1 MGLLV
6 SRSAAAVVA
15 MLAVLK
21 TGAGYVPI
29 DPGLPDERVDFLVAD
44 AAPSAV
50 LTTAGLAGRLAGH
63 SVAVIDIEDPGLR
76 SYPATALPLPS
87 GAEVAYLIYTSGT
100 TGVPKGVAVTQH
112 NVTQL
117 LASVRAELPAGGVW
131 SHWHS
136 LAFDVSVFEIWGAL
150 LSGGRL
156 VIVDESVAR
165 SPEDF
170 HTLLATEHV
179 TILSQTPSAF
189 SALQTADALSGER
202 GQRLALEAVLFAGE
216 ALEPQQLR
224 PWLRSHPQAPRLF
237 NLYGTTE
244 TTVHASW
251 REIVARDTESGASP
265 VGVPLDH
272 LAFMVL
278 DEWLRPVP
286 DGIAGE
292 LYVAG
297 AGVSVGYLHRAG
309 LTATRF
315 LACPFGAPGTRMYR
329 TGDLVSWTPDGQ
341 LHYLGRAD
349 EQVKIRG
356 YRIELGEVENAL
368 LDCPHVTQAAVTAHH
383 RGTGGAHLVAYLTL
397 AHGADDESAEDA
409 VQEWQDLY
417 DQLYHDQAA
426 PPEFGSD
433 FRGWN
438 SSHTGEPIP
447 IEEMEEWR
455 SATVD
460 RIMALRPRKVLEIGA
475 GSGLI
480 LARVAPH
487 CETYVAT
494 DNSAVAVDALARTME
509 RLQIPWRDRVQLLSR
524 PAHVT
529 DALPR
534 GHFDTIILNS
544 VVQYF
549 PHADYLIEVI
559 DNAMELLAPG
569 GSLFLGDVRNR
580 ALHGAFHT
588 AVALAHGGGTAAE
601 VRQRVR
607 RAMLSESELL
617 LAPEFFTTWADR
629 QPLVAGIDIQVKRGV
644 ADNELTRYRYD
655 VVAHKAPIATRSL
668 ATAPVRAWAQ
678 CDGSTGLRDHLSA
691 QRPTALRVTGIPR
704 TGLISDV
711 RAEQALESGNPD
723 SAKSGTLESRTPEQ
737 LHRLAADTGYRVAV
751 TWGSESGTLDAVF
764 VAAADTSTQLSDIYR
779 PTTHRATH
787 ANDPRAN
794 AKITAVRQRLKER
807 LPAYMVPAQIM
818 VLDEFPLTSAGK
830 LDRKRLP
837 APEYQPADRYRAPS
851 GAVEEILAGIYAQV
865 LGLERVGVDESF
877 FELGGDSIL
886 SMQVVARARAA
897 GVVCKPG
904 DIFAEQTVAGLARVA
919 GVADDASSV
928 ADDGLGPVPATPIMH
943 WLREIAGPVEQFSQT
958 VVLQAPSGTTET
970 DVAVLL
976 QALLDRHPLLRL
988 RANDAADGSWSLW
1001 VPAPGT
1007 VSATRC
1013 LRTVDTLSEAELAAA
1028 RSRLNPAAGVMLS
1041 ALWVG
1046 STGRLVII
1054 IHHLAV
1060 DGVSWRILLEDLVF
1074 ASAQLRAGHPVV
1086 LPGIGTSFQRWASL
1100 LSEYAHRPVVVDHVA
1115 AWRQVA
1121 DTPAAL
1127 PAPHPELDT
1136 HTTAGRVSMD
1146 LDVETTRALLGA
1158 VPTAFHAGVQDILLI
1173 AFALAWN
1180 EFLGG
1185 VEALGIDVEGHGR
1198 RDDMAPDLDLSRT
1211 VGWFTAKY
1219 PVSLRVGELDW
1230 AQVVAGGAALGVVVK
1245 DAKE

>member
-1 MGLLV
+1 
-6 SRSAAAVVA
+6 
-15 MLAVLK
+15 
-21 TGAGYVPI
+21 
-29 DPGLPDERVDFLVAD
+29 
-44 AAPSAV
+44 
-50 LTTAGLAGRLAGH
+50 
-63 SVAVIDIEDPGLR
+63 
-76 SYPATALPLPS
+76 
-87 GAEVAYLIYTSGT
+87 
-100 TGVPKGVAVTQH
+100 
-112 NVTQL
+112 
-117 LASVRAELPAGGVW
+117 
-131 SHWHS
+131 
-136 LAFDVSVFEIWGAL
+136 
-150 LSGGRL
+150 
-156 VIVDESVAR
+156 AR

-170 HTLLATEHV
+170 HTLLATENV

-189 SALQTADALSGER
+189 SALQTADTLSGER
-202 GQRLALEAVLFAGE
+202 AQRLALEAVVFAGE
-216 ALEPQQLR
+216 ALEPQHLR
-224 PWLRSHPQAPRLF
+224 PWLRNHPQSPRLF

-251 REIVARDTESGASP
+251 REIVAQDTESGASP
-265 VGVPLDH
+265 IGVPLNH

-286 DGIAGE
+286 AGIAGE

-297 AGVSVGYLHRAG
+297 TGVGVGYLHRAG
-309 LTATRF
+309 LTASRF
-315 LACPFGAPGTRMYR
+315 LACPYGAPGTRMYR
-329 TGDLVSWTPDGQ
+329 TGDLLSWTPDGQ
-341 LHYLGRAD
+341 LHYLERAD

-356 YRIELGEVENAL
+356 YRIELGEIENTL
-368 LDCPHVTQAAVTAHH
+368 LNCPYVTQAAVTAHH
-383 RGTGGAHLVAYLTL
+383 RGAGGAHLVAYLTL
-397 AHGADDESAEDA
+397 AQGAGDGSAEVA
-409 VQEWQDLY
+409 VQEWRDLY
-417 DQLYHDQAA
+417 DQLYGDGLA

-438 SSHTGEPIP
+438 SSYTGDPIAL
-447 IEEMEEWR
+447 EEMEEWR
-455 SATVD
+455 STTVD
-460 RIMALRPRKVLEIGA
+460 RIMALRPRRVLEIGV

-480 LARVAPH
+480 LARIAPH

-524 PAHVT
+524 PAHDT
-529 DALPR
+529 DGLPR

-549 PHADYLIEVI
+549 PHSEYLVRVI

-569 GSLFLGDVRNR
+569 GSLFIGDVRNR

-588 AVALAHGGGTAAE
+588 AVTLAHGGGTAAE

-607 RAMLSESELL
+607 RAMESESELL
-617 LAPEFFTTWADR
+617 LAPEFFTAWADR
-629 QPLVAGIDIQVKRGV
+629 QQVVAGIDIQVKRGE

-655 VVAHKAPIATRSL
+655 VVAHKAPTATRSL
-668 ATAPVRAWAQ
+668 ATAPVQAWAQ
-678 CDGSTGLRDHLSA
+678 CGGSTGLRDHLTA
-691 QRPTALRVTGIPR
+691 QRPSALRVTGIHR
-704 TGLISDV
+704 TGLITDV
-711 RAEQALESGNPD
+711 RAEKALDSGDPD
-723 SAKSGTLESRTPEQ
+723 STESGTLESRTPEQ

-764 VAAADTSTQLSDIYR
+764 VAATEPNTPLSDVYR
-779 PTTHRATH
+779 PNARKATH

-794 AKITAVRQRLKER
+794 AKISVVRQRLKER

-818 VLDEFPLTSAGK
+818 VLDEFPLTSSGK

-837 APEYQPADRYRAPS
+837 APEYQPAGRYRAPS
-851 GAVEEILAGIYAQV
+851 GPVEEILAGIYAQV

-886 SMQVVARARAA
+886 SMQVVARARVA
-897 GVVCKPG
+897 GLVCKPR

-943 WLREIAGPVEQFSQT
+943 WLREMAGPVDQFSQT
-958 VVLQAPSGTTET
+958 VVLQAPGGTTES
-970 DVAVLL
+970 DVAVVL
-976 QALLDRHPLLRL
+976 QALLDRHPMLRL
-988 RANDAADGSWSLW
+988 RADNSPDGPWSLW

-1007 VSATRC
+1007 VPATRC

-1041 ALWVG
+1041 ALWVA
-1046 STGRLVII
+1046 STGRLAIT

-1060 DGVSWRILLEDLVF
+1060 DGVSWRILLEDLV
-1074 ASAQLRAGHPVV
+1074 SAWAQQRAGHPVA
-1086 LPGIGTSFQRWASL
+1086 LPATGTSFQRWASL
-1100 LSEYAHRPVVVDHVA
+1100 LSEYARRPVVVNHVA

-1121 DTPAAL
+1121 GTPAAL
-1127 PAPHPELDT
+1127 PEPDPELDT
-1136 HTTAGRVSMD
+1136 HATAGRISMD

-1180 EFLGG
+1180 EFLDGA
-1185 VEALGIDVEGHGR
+1185 EALGVDVEGHGR
-1198 RDDMAPDLDLSRT
+1198 RDDLAPDLDLSRT
-1211 VGWFTAKY
+1211 VGWFTTKY
-1219 PVSLRVGELDW
+1219 PVSLRVGGLDW
-1230 AQVVAGGAALGVVVK
+1230 AQVVAGGAALGAVVK
-1245 DAKE
+1245 AAKEQLRALPDGLTYGLLRYLNTDVDLDGPDPSIGFNYLGRLGAAAIENPGDAWRLSPDRVPAAPLPMPLPHTVEVNAGTVDTPNGPLLRAEWVWAPSVLDRERVARLAQLWFAALGGICAHVRGGGGGLTPSDIVPVRLSQGELDELAGQQRIA